1 MGSPYDQRTFS
12 KRLQFAAALLICL
25 PATAF
30 AQDKP
35 AFAGPYA
42 GLEAGVLIHGF
53 RLGDDISSREYVGA
67 GLAGGGFAGIMLP
80 ASERLLLGGEVAV
93 QAGGGTVRS
102 QEIFAFYEQKARWG
116 YSVTA
121 RAGYVLG
128 DRTMVFAEAGYGGYR
143 YDVRLANVIDDD
155 GNGPSGLVGGIGIER
170 QIGRNVAVRLRAQA
184 GAEHGRVL
192 IGLPIRF

>member
-1 MGSPYDQRTFS
+1 MRI
-12 KRLQFAAALLICL
+12 LLAATLLTCL

-30 AQDKP
+30 AQEKP
-35 AFAGPYA
+35 AFSGVYAGP
-42 GLEAGVLIHGF
+42 EAGVLIHGF
-53 RLGDDISSREYVGA
+53 RLGDENSSRKYVGA
-67 GLAGGGFAGIMLP
+67 GVAGGGFAGVMLP
-80 ASERLLLGGEVAV
+80 ATERLRLGGEVAV

-102 QEIFAFYEQKARWG
+102 QELFAFYEQKARWG

-155 GNGPSGLVGGIGIER
+155 GDGPDGLVGGIGIER
-170 QIGRNVAVRLRAQA
+170 QIGRNVGVRLRAQA
-184 GAEHGRVL
+184 GREHGRIL
-192 IGLPIRF
+192 LGLPIRF

>member
-1 MGSPYDQRTFS
+1 MRI
-12 KRLQFAAALLICL
+12 LFAAALLTGL

-30 AQDKP
+30 AQEKP
-35 AFAGPYA
+35 AFAGPYV
-42 GLEAGVLIHGF
+42 GPEAGVLIHGF
-53 RLGDDISSREYVGA
+53 RLGDEVSSQKYVTA
-67 GLAGGGFAGIMLP
+67 GLAGGGFAGVMLP
-80 ASERLLLGGEVAV
+80 ATERLRLCGEVAI
-93 QAGGGTVRS
+93 QAGGGTVRN
-102 QEIFAFYEQKARWG
+102 QQIFTFYEQKARWG

-128 DRTMVFAEAGYGGYR
+128 NRTMVFVEAGYGGYR

-170 QIGRNVAVRLRAQA
+170 QIGRNIGVRLRAQ
-184 GAEHGRVL
+184 GGQEHGRIL

>member
-1 MGSPYDQRTFS
+1 MGSPYAQRTFPM
-12 KRLQFAAALLICL
+12 RLLFAAALLICL

-42 GLEAGVLIHGF
+42 GPEAGVLIHGF
-53 RLGDDISSREYVGA
+53 RLGDDVSSRKYVGA

-80 ASERLLLGGEVAV
+80 VSERLRLGGEVAV

-116 YSVTA
+116 YSVNA

-128 DRTMVFAEAGYGGYR
+128 GRTMVFAEAGYGVYR

-170 QIGRNVAVRLRAQA
+170 QIGRNIGVRLRAQA
-184 GAEHGRVL
+184 GQEHGRIL